1 MIRSAAA
8 SQRDWQSPSDGL
20 RTAAVGLL
28 RKFGRAMLAGG
39 LSRVLFSISRKI
51 TMNRRELLPSFLAVV
66 CAGAIALNIVGITQ
80 ANGSTRDLT
89 SFQDASYIYIATV
102 RKDGNQS
109 RAARVWFIVTPDN
122 KILID
127 TNSDSWKAKR
137 IKRGSPVL
145 VWLGSTTGPAFIGK
159 AEIVEDKT
167 IQNTMIER
175 IPEKYF
181 LARIGFFG
189 PRRAKFDDGQ
199 IVTIRI
205 SPVRDLSD
213 GFASSPG
220 TPAPKLDERTS
231 SP

>member
-1 MIRSAAA
+1 
-8 SQRDWQSPSDGL
+8 
-20 RTAAVGLL
+20 
-28 RKFGRAMLAGG
+28 
-39 LSRVLFSISRKI
+39 
-51 TMNRRELLPSFLAVV
+51 MNRRDLLQGFLAVV
-66 CAGAIALNIVGITQ
+66 WAGVILSSTGGIAHAT
-80 ANGSTRDLT
+80 ASTRALT
-89 SFQDASYIYIATV
+89 AYQDASYIYIATV

-109 RAARVWFIVTPDN
+109 QAARVWFIVTPDN

-145 VWLGSTTGPAFIGK
+145 VWLDSATGPAFIGK

-167 IQNTMIER
+167 IQDSMIEK
-175 IPEKYF
+175 IPKKYI

-189 PRRAKFDDGQ
+189 PKRAKFDAGQ

-205 SPVRDLSD
+205 SPVRDLPD
-213 GFASSPG
+213 GFTSAPG
-220 TPAPKLDERTS
+220 TPAPKLEEGAS

>member
-1 MIRSAAA
+1 
-8 SQRDWQSPSDGL
+8 
-20 RTAAVGLL
+20 
-28 RKFGRAMLAGG
+28 
-39 LSRVLFSISRKI
+39 
-51 TMNRRELLPSFLAVV
+51 MNRREFLQGFLAAVWV
-66 CAGAIALNIVGITQ
+66 GVIASSIVGI
-80 ANGSTRDLT
+80 AHAAAPTRDLT

-109 RAARVWFIVTPDN
+109 QAARVWFIVTPDN

-145 VWLGSTTGPAFIGK
+145 VWLGSATGPAFIGK
-159 AEIVEDKT
+159 AEIIDDKA
-167 IQNTMIER
+167 IQDSMIEK

-189 PRRAKFDDGQ
+189 PKRAKFDDGRV
-199 IVTIRI
+199 VTIRI
-205 SPVRDLSD
+205 TPVRYLPD

-220 TPAPKLDERTS
+220 TPAPKLDEPTW

>member
-1 MIRSAAA
+1 MIRRGLVQRLLAVVWAAVTVSSVVGIPHAAA
-8 SQRDWQSPSDGL
+8 STID
-20 RTAAVGLL
+20 
-28 RKFGRAMLAGG
+28 
-39 LSRVLFSISRKI
+39 LS
-51 TMNRRELLPSFLAVV
+51 A
-66 CAGAIALNIVGITQ
+66 
-80 ANGSTRDLT
+80 
-89 SFQDASYIYIATV
+89 FQNASYIYIATV

-145 VWLGSTTGPAFIGK
+145 VWLGTETGPAFIGK
-159 AEIVEDKT
+159 AEIIQDKA
-167 IQNTMIER
+167 IQDSMIEK
-175 IPEKYF
+175 IPAKYT

-189 PRRAKFDDGQ
+189 PKRAKFDDGE

-205 SPVRDLSD
+205 TPVRDLPD
-213 GFASSPG
+213 GFTSSPG
-220 TPAPKLDERTS
+220 TPAPKLDEPAS

>member
-1 MIRSAAA
+1 
-8 SQRDWQSPSDGL
+8 
-20 RTAAVGLL
+20 
-28 RKFGRAMLAGG
+28 
-39 LSRVLFSISRKI
+39 
-51 TMNRRELLPSFLAVV
+51 MNRRNLLHTFLIVV
-66 CAGAIALNIVGITQ
+66 WAGMITSSTVGI
-80 ANGSTRDLT
+80 AHAVASTRDL
-89 SFQDASYIYIATV
+89 SGFQDASYIYIATV

-109 RAARVWFIVTPDN
+109 QAARVWFIVTPDN

-137 IKRGSPVL
+137 IKRGSPVI
-145 VWLGSTTGPAFIGK
+145 VWLGSATGPAFIGK

-167 IQNTMIER
+167 IQDSMIEK
-175 IPEKYF
+175 IPEKYI

-189 PRRAKFDDGQ
+189 PKRAKFDGGQ

-205 SPVRDLSD
+205 SPVRDLPD

-220 TPAPKLDERTS
+220 TPAPKLEEGAP

>member
-1 MIRSAAA
+1 
-8 SQRDWQSPSDGL
+8 
-20 RTAAVGLL
+20 
-28 RKFGRAMLAGG
+28 
-39 LSRVLFSISRKI
+39 
-51 TMNRRELLPSFLAVV
+51 MNRREFLQGFLAAVFGDV
-66 CAGAIALNIVGITQ
+66 IVSSIVGI
-80 ANGSTRDLT
+80 ANAAAPMRDLT
-89 SFQDASYIYIATV
+89 AFQDASYIYVATV

-109 RAARVWFIVTPDN
+109 RAARVWFIVTSDN

-145 VWLGSTTGPAFIGK
+145 IWLGSTTGPAFIGK
-159 AEIVEDKT
+159 AEIIDNRA
-167 IQNTMIER
+167 IQDTMIEK

-189 PRRAKFDDGQ
+189 PKRAKFDDGQ

-205 SPVRDLSD
+205 SPVRDLPD
-213 GFASSPG
+213 GFVSSPG
-220 TPAPKLDERTS
+220 TSAPKLDEPAS

>member
-1 MIRSAAA
+1 M
-8 SQRDWQSPSDGL
+8 D
-20 RTAAVGLL
+20 
-28 RKFGRAMLAGG
+28 
-39 LSRVLFSISRKI
+39 
-51 TMNRRELLPSFLAVV
+51 RRELLQGILAVAW
-66 CAGAIALNIVGITQ
+66 AGMIASSILGI
-80 ANGSTRDLT
+80 AHAADSTRDLT
-89 SFQDASYIYIATV
+89 AFQDASYIYIATV

-145 VWLGSTTGPAFIGK
+145 VWLGSATGPAFIGK
-159 AEIVEDKT
+159 AEIVEEKA
-167 IQNTMIER
+167 IQDTMIEK

-181 LARIGFFG
+181 LARVGFFG
-189 PRRAKFDDGQ
+189 PKRAKFDDGQ

-205 SPVRDLSD
+205 SPVRDLPD

-220 TPAPKLDERTS
+220 TPAPKLDERAS